1 MISMDIPKIVVFVDG
16 QATEFKDFMVTTL
29 VKRDYAPMVDS
40 LHSTS
45 YDWFVQNVKP
55 CPHRLFTID
64 KENEEVLFFV
74 VDQLEPSTMFSPDL
88 LIYFNEDFAF
98 ENISWVYLKHWLHH
112 IFFDGMETEFVVKGE
127 ELMKKPYTEVKK
139 LTDQENEGV
148 DMKKTEEKYYSLRKE
163 YVEED
168 DIMLY
173 EVCKP
178 FTDLPYTSVIRNFS
192 LKGAKPFFPSLYI
205 CPSWGVSR
213 HDLPFLKFIWA
224 HEFGFDSNEFDM
236 DLFLKE
242 ATEACYPQPGMI
254 PELEPEVYRRSIED
268 VLITLQ
274 DRKNGVVCGSDKS
287 HGFNQEF
294 RERVRKMNEEIL

>member
-1 MISMDIPKIVVFVDG
+1 MDIPKIIVFVDEKP
-16 QATEFKDFMVTTL
+16 TEFQDFMVTAL

-45 YDWFVQNVKP
+45 YDWFVQNVQP

-64 KENEEVLFFV
+64 KENQEILFFV

-88 LIYFNEDFAF
+88 LIYFNDGFVC
-98 ENISWVYLKHWLHH
+98 ENVSWMYLKHWLQYL
-112 IFFDGMETEFVVKGE
+112 FFNEMETEFVVKGE
-127 ELMKKPYTEVKK
+127 ELMKKPFRDVQK
-139 LTDQENEGV
+139 LNEEENEAV
-148 DMKKTEEKYYSLRKE
+148 DMKKTGEKYYSLRKE

-178 FTDLPYTSVIRNFS
+178 FTDLPYTSVIRSFS

-213 HDLPFLKFIWA
+213 HDLPFLKYVWSS
-224 HEFGFDSNEFDM
+224 EFGFDPNEFDM

-268 VLITLQ
+268 VLITLR
-274 DRKNGVVCGSDKS
+274 DRKNGVACGSGKS
-287 HGFNQEF
+287 HGFTQEF
-294 RERVRKMNEEIL
+294 RERVQKMQEEIL